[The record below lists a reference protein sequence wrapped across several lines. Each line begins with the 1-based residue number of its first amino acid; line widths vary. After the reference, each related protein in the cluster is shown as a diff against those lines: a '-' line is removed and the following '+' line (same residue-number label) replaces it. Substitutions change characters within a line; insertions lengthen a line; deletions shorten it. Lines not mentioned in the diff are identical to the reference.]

1 MYNSYN
7 LLAWMIKELYIICL
21 IKVAEV
27 LLRGDEVVI
36 RLSINSKTTGG
47 MLIVFN
53 NILKAARQ
61 LASRKL

>member
-53 NILKAARQ
+53 ILKATRQ
-61 LASRKL
+61 LAFRKL